1 MQISARVKSQM
12 TVSEVRKTN
21 KVENLRIHVERA
33 TNQIKF
39 FRILEGTVP
48 VTMIQHVD
56 DIISTCAALCNLKK
70 KLIKIK

>member
-1 MQISARVKSQM
+1 M
-12 TVSEVRKTN
+12 TISEVRKTN
-21 KVENLRIHVERA
+21 KVENLQIHVERA

-48 VTMIQHVD
+48 VTIIQHVD
-56 DIISTCAALCNLKK
+56 DIISTCDALCNLKA

>member
-1 MQISARVKSQM
+1 M
-12 TVSEVRKTN
+12 SEVRKTN
-21 KVENLRIHVERA
+21 KVGNLQIHVERA

-48 VTMIQHVD
+48 VTIMQHVD
-56 DIISTCAALCNLKK
+56 DIISTCDALCNLKA

>member
-1 MQISARVKSQM
+1 M
-12 TVSEVRKTN
+12 TISEVRKTN
-21 KVENLRIHVERA
+21 KVENLQIHVERA

-48 VTMIQHVD
+48 VTIMQHVD
-56 DIISTCAALCNLKK
+56 DIISTCDALCNLKA